1 MGSLATFT
9 QFLSLFG
16 IANGLNVFVWMFG
29 MGTLGGIVSAVSAV
43 LAYYGYDQAYQTS
56 VDSNATSAETTA
68 ATSLVLDLK
77 MEMVFNS
84 VLGIGIQVAMSYFAT
99 AWWSAQQRGMSN
111 KKGGK
116 GGKEDWGDK
125 DGDWDEDDWGDK
137 DGDWGDKDSG
147 EWGDKEGWESFI
159 RLTDSFISLYAM

>member
-1 MGSLATFT
+1 MGSLAFFT

-16 IANGLNVFVWMFG
+16 IANSLNVFIWMFG
-29 MGTLGGIVSAVSAV
+29 MGTLGGLVTAVSAI

-68 ATSLVLDLK
+68 AESLILDLK
-77 MEMVFNS
+77 MEMVFNG

-99 AWWSAQQRGMSN
+99 AWWSAQQKGMSD
-111 KKGGK
+111 KK

-137 DGDWGDKDSG
+137 DGGDWEGDK
-147 EWGDKEGWESFI
+147 GDEGGKDGWESFI
-159 RLTDSFISLYAM
+159 KLTDSFISLYAM

>member
-16 IANGLNVFVWMFG
+16 VANSLNVFVWMFG
-29 MGTLGGIVSAVSAV
+29 MGMLGGIVSAVSAV

-68 ATSLVLDLK
+68 ATSLILKLK

-84 VLGIGIQVAMSYFAT
+84 VLGLSIQVAMSYFAA
-99 AWWSAQQRGMSN
+99 AWWHAQQKSMSD
-111 KKGGK
+111 KKGS
-116 GGKEDWGDK
+116 K
-125 DGDWDEDDWGDK
+125 DGTED
-137 DGDWGDKDSG
+137 
-147 EWGDKEGWESFI
+147 
-159 RLTDSFISLYAM
+159 